1 VFEDFWV
8 ENADTRVVAISLA
21 HMQGI

>member
-8 ENADTRVVAISLA
+8 ENADTGVVAISLA